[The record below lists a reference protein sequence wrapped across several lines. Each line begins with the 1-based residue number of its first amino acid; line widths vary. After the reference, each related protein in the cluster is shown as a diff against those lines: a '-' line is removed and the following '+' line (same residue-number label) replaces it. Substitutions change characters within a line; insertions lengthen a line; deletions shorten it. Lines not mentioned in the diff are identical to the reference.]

1 MAAGGARK
9 PLILAVVG
17 DASVEQR
24 LVADLVRRFGGDYEV
39 VGETSADTALETV
52 AESSEVAVVIAS
64 QRLAGMTGIEFL
76 GRAHAAAP
84 AARRGLLI
92 AYGDPGRNDAV
103 IEAMTFARIDQ
114 WLWQPWEP
122 AEELLYPC
130 VSALL
135 AAWARGRDVPR
146 FEAVR
151 IVGEQWSAR
160 SHELRDLLQRN
171 GVPHGF
177 YAADSREGRELLGS
191 ARRDG
196 SRLPLTVFPDGRVLV
211 DPSNAEVAS
220 ALGVRTRPEESS
232 CELAVVGAG
241 PAGLAA
247 ALYGASEGLSTVLL
261 EAEALGGQAGTS
273 TMIRNYLGF
282 PRGISGEELARLAS
296 EQATLFGASFV
307 YSRVVDLRSGRG
319 AHELV
324 LSDGT
329 TITARAVVLA
339 TGVTYRRLDVPGT
352 DRLIGA
358 GVFYGA
364 AATEAQ
370 ALAGQPVFVVGA
382 ANSAGQAAL
391 HLARYA
397 SRVTL
402 VVRGPSLA
410 AKMSNYLIREIER
423 ASNIAVRTQTEIVE
437 ATGGGRL
444 ERLTLHHTASAAEEV
459 VDAAGLFVLIGA
471 LPHTDWLPTT
481 LMRDEDGYIRT
492 GPDLIDGE
500 GNAPAHWPLRRAPVL
515 YETSM
520 PGVFAAGDVRHRSI
534 KRVASAVG
542 EGSVTVQQVHD
553 HLSELSPTAPQHHAR
568 PRGIASA

>member
-114 WLWQPWEP
+114 WLWQPWDP
-122 AEELLYPC
+122 AEELLYPS

-282 PRGISGEELARLAS
+282 PRGISGEELTRLAS

-329 TITARAVVLA
+329 AITARAVVLA

-471 LPHTDWLPTT
+471 LPHTDWLPAT

-492 GPDLIDGE
+492 GRDLIDGE
-500 GNAPAHWPLRRAPVL
+500 GNAPTHWPLRRTPLL
-515 YETSM
+515 YETSL

-542 EGSVTVQQVHD
+542 EGSVTVQQVHE
-553 HLSELSPTAPQHHAR
+553 HLSELSPTAPRHHAR
-568 PRGIASA
+568 PRGMASA